1 IVPALTLTSVTS
13 TGSCI
18 TFPCTIAT
26 LAAGATE
33 TISATFS
40 VPSNA
45 SGSVT
50 NNANAN
56 SSTTPDPTS
65 LNNSAS
71 VTTPISQQ
79 GVLTVIKSGPSFAIV
94 GNNVTFTIKVTN
106 IGPSDAVNVMLTDPT
121 PPRLTF
127 VSAAAPC
134 ASGFASPCALGTMTP
149 GQSKL

>member
-1 IVPALTLTSVTS
+1 TATDITPSNDTATRTVTITPSADVKIAKSLATTLVAGSPVTYTIAVNNVGPSPAQNVVVTDTIVPALTLTSVTS

-79 GVLTVIKSGPSFAIV
+79 GVLTVI
-94 GNNVTFTIKVTN
+94 
-106 IGPSDAVNVMLTDPT
+106 
-121 PPRLTF
+121 
-127 VSAAAPC
+127 
-134 ASGFASPCALGTMTP
+134 
-149 GQSKL
+149 